1 MESGLATKSYAENV
15 RRLYM
20 SGLSEG
26 LQELDD
32 YMQLSHNNL
41 LLLVHVVCLDLV
53 FYEHETNH
61 R

>member
-1 MESGLATKSYAENV
+1 
-15 RRLYM
+15 M
-20 SGLSEG
+20 SSLSKD
-26 LQELDD
+26 LQEPDD

-41 LLLVHVVCLDLV
+41 LLLVRVVCLDLV